1 MAKGCSSQDKLMGA
15 LAKHAQEV
23 GRMRSPRYQDLTQC
37 VEAALTIMRLSC
49 EQYFTLISVFAAYLL
64 FRQRLPPIARQVI
77 WVNHRVSNI
86 FKKVMLL
93 FQRRKS
99 CCMLLFYTAPLEL
112 RYIARDILSRCTE
125 RHSLYSGQ

>member
-1 MAKGCSSQDKLMGA
+1 MEWVTFWCLRAGGQALSPEMATGVESYMAKGCSSQDKLMGA

-93 FQRRKS
+93 FQ
-99 CCMLLFYTAPLEL
+99 
-112 RYIARDILSRCTE
+112 
-125 RHSLYSGQ
+125 